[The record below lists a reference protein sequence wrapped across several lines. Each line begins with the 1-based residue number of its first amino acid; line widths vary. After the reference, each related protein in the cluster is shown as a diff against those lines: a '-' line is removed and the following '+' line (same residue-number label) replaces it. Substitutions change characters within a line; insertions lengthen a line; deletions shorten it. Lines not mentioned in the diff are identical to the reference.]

1 MTAGTKMGFIRI
13 GLRVL
18 MLTASGVLFAVAHA
32 LNGQFGLEWSI
43 DAPWRLEPST
53 GPDGQPRYGS
63 IPIVI
68 TFADMNFEVSRGVV
82 QRSAYKRIFVGKLV
96 GLRVREY
103 AEDAPTVVAAEI
115 LIPVA
120 QFQEIERKKD
130 MSTPDLE
137 PSHEVCRPKY
147 GQDCSALL
155 DMTAAHEFHAT
166 AWYRP
171 QLPVT
176 PGRNILLEVT
186 AITERK
192 SSLLDY
198 AGGVSDTRQR
208 AFDQPLSAL
217 PESPA
222 APLTVTLEWK
232 NYVAVHAGDAP
243 LPRFAS
249 DWLYGDFHYH
259 SQGTDNENET
269 GYAYRNVVRALGAA
283 GLDFVFATD
292 HASAGEQQF
301 SKGEARDL
309 NVHRFASGKSTLYGP
324 DGANQAIA
332 REAAPE
338 SFARVTRDKVMPQI
352 YMGEEIDVV
361 PEMQIWERTDL
372 GIQYGDKLLYRW
384 SEIGACHPDFVP
396 TQYAPKPTPE
406 KCREAFSRP
415 NPQRATHFVYDL
427 QGLPKMAE
435 QFPARQHMVYFPTSS
450 SLGAEGFIASDTG
463 PYGGARKPI
472 VNMLREVE
480 RGGYAFLA
488 HPMSSAKPG
497 DPISPDIVPYSDLEL
512 TDAWKSAAVLGLQFW
527 NENTRMSS
535 EAPDDEAVKI
545 TTEVTDNV
553 ITKYVF
559 DSRWTFLGHRTNAPK
574 WSWQKFNQ
582 QSGTAQQ
589 LYQGAVTWDRF
600 LRRGLD
606 RQLKSGISWLRPD
619 EPRRWFMG
627 GGSDSHGDLNYRR
640 ASSPGC
646 GFMQLGRFCDKAVND
661 TAIGNPRNL
670 VSMRGRW
677 TPGMGPMSDGT
688 VPDAARPRAYA
699 NRQVLDALKTGNF
712 SVTDGPAIRVV
723 VDQNRN
729 GKIEDSDFPMGSVVD
744 FYPGEYIPILVE
756 WWTTPEFGPID
767 QVDLYVGNKQ
777 VTFAAEDHGPII
789 VADYEGGNPK
799 LGAYKKDPSGALQV
813 RLADD
818 NDRFNLRNVDA
829 KVRYH
834 GVAQV
839 YVAPGQFQL
848 AENDGELFY
857 VRAFAKTISAYKD
870 WFNERNCKY
879 SAEAGN
885 KCGDRYAF
893 ANPVWGRYH
902 KTCPNKP
909 ARPQHAETIFGA
921 KPVAF
926 LDSNA
931 NRYPDICE
939 SVVLNPCEK
948 HPETGGPDATAPLAT
963 APPEGAGN
971 PGRPGP
977 LGGVAV
983 GPGTVTEFATAEALS
998 ATKSTPTVSCQKLVA
1013 L

>member
-1 MTAGTKMGFIRI
+1 MVSIRI
-13 GLRVL
+13 GLRVVIL
-18 MLTASGVLFAVAHA
+18 IAFGAVFAPAHA

-43 DAPWRLEPST
+43 DAPWRLEPGV
-53 GPDGQPRYGS
+53 GPEGQTTYGS

-68 TFADMNFEVSRGVV
+68 TFNDMNFEASRGRI
-82 QRSAYKRIFVGKLV
+82 QREVYGRILVGKLV

-103 AEDAPTVVAAEI
+103 AEAAPTVVGAETF
-115 LIPVA
+115 IPVA

-130 MSTPDLE
+130 MSRPDVE
-137 PSHEVCRPKY
+137 PSHEVCRPRY

-155 DMTAAHEFHAT
+155 DMTAAHEFHAS

-171 QLPVT
+171 RLPVT

-192 SSLLDY
+192 PGLFEL
-198 AGGVSDTRQR
+198 GSDK
-208 AFDQPLSAL
+208 
-217 PESPA
+217 
-222 APLTVTLEWK
+222 VILEWK

-259 SQGTDNENET
+259 SQGTDNENES
-269 GYAYRNVVRALGAA
+269 GYAYRNVVRALGAT

-292 HASAGEQQF
+292 HASGGKQQF

-309 NVHRFASGKSTLYGP
+309 NVHRYASGKNTLYGP
-324 DGANQAIA
+324 DGANKAIE
-332 REAAPE
+332 REAVPE
-338 SFARVTRDKVMPQI
+338 GFARVTRDKILPQV
-352 YMGEEIDVV
+352 YMGEEVDVV
-361 PEMQIWERTDL
+361 PEMEIWERTDL

-384 SEIGACHPDFVP
+384 SAIGACDPDFVP
-396 TQYAPKPTPE
+396 MFVLKPTPE
-406 KCREAFSRP
+406 QCRKAFSRP
-415 NPQRATHFVYDL
+415 NDARSTHFVYDL
-427 QGLPKMAE
+427 QGLPKFPK
-435 QFPARQHMVYFPTSS
+435 QFPARQHMVYFPSS
-450 SLGAEGFIASDTG
+450 ASLGAEGFISSSTG

-488 HPMSSAKPG
+488 HPLSSAEP
-497 DPISPDIVPYSDLEL
+497 DDAIVPDIVPYSDLEL
-512 TDAWKSAAVLGLQFW
+512 TDAWKSPSILGLQFW

-535 EAPDDEAVKI
+535 EAPDDEVVKI
-545 TTEVTDNV
+545 TMERSGAT
-553 ITKYVF
+553 TKYVF
-559 DSRWTFLGHRTNAPK
+559 DSRWTFFQGLDNPPT
-574 WSWQKFNQ
+574 WSWEKFNQ
-582 QSGTAQQ
+582 QPGTARQ
-589 LYQGAVTWDRF
+589 LYQGAATWDRF

-606 RQLKSGISWLRPD
+606 PQLKSGISWLKPE

-627 GGSDSHGDLNYRR
+627 GGSDAHGDLNYRR

-646 GFMQLGRFCDKAVND
+646 GWKQLGRFCDKKTND

-677 TPGMGPMSDGT
+677 TSGVGPISDGT
-688 VPDAARPRAYA
+688 VPDATRTRTYA
-699 NRQVLDALKTGNF
+699 NSHVLDALKTGNF

-729 GKIEDSDFPMGSVVD
+729 GKIDDSDFPMGSVVD
-744 FYPGEYIPILVE
+744 FYPGEYIPVLVE
-756 WWTTPEFGPID
+756 WSSTPEFGPID
-767 QVDLYVGNKQ
+767 QIDLYVGNKN
-777 VTFAAEDHGPII
+777 VTFAGEDHGPII
-789 VADYEGGNPK
+789 VAEYEGGNPK
-799 LGAYKKDPSGALQV
+799 LGAYKKDPSGALQM
-813 RLADD
+813 RLADE
-818 NDRFNLRNVDA
+818 NSRFNLRNVDP

-834 GVAQV
+834 GVAKI

-848 AENDGELFY
+848 AESDGELFY
-857 VRAFAKTISAYKD
+857 VRAFAKTLSAYKD

-909 ARPQHAETIFGA
+909 ARPTPVNPVFGA
-921 KPVAF
+921 SLATF
-926 LDSNA
+926 LDSNS
-931 NRYPDICE
+931 NQYPDICE
-939 SVVLNPCEK
+939 SVVLSPCER
-948 HPETGGPDATAPLAT
+948 HPGMGGPTTDGTFEPAPAGGGGVNTGRPAPLD
-963 APPEGAGN
+963 
-971 PGRPGP
+971 
-977 LGGVAV
+977 GVAV
-983 GPGTVTEFATAEALS
+983 GPGTVTENATAGALDSLKPTPTESCKRLEAL
-998 ATKSTPTVSCQKLVA
+998 
-1013 L
+1013 